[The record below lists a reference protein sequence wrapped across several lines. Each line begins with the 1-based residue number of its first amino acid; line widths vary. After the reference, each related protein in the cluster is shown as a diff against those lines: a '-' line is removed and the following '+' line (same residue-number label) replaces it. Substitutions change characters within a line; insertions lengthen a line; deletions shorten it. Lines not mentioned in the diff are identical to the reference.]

1 VAKESNPPAH
11 PLPTRGDN
19 IFYILTA
26 IFSPA
31 INFLIHHF
39 VYAHGGGINIVGVL
53 SWFLA
58 FSPLLLNG
66 VLILLLINILHAALG
81 LHHRQS
87 RKTLLAFGVFSSL
100 YLIINLITI
109 TYGIVKFRI
118 QSLDLLLV
126 SISVYASINLIFVF
140 WYWYFDY
147 PSQLRRLQHPGATP
161 EICFPISSRKGENW
175 VPGFLDY
182 LYFSILTSNTLGP
195 PENHSPA
202 GQKAKSVVLL
212 HSLVMLVVLVI
223 FLSRAINT
231 LPSVGAAHEPP
242 ANTANNSEPLIH
254 TITAAHSQPSP
265 CSQRGA
271 QRSPIKPAFPQKS
284 TSGITAK
291 GNCTLNT
298 TWLSTSSW
306 LVA

>member
-1 VAKESNPPAH
+1 MAKESNPPAH

-242 ANTANNSEPLIH
+242 AHTANNSVPLIH
-254 TITAAHSQPSP
+254 TITAAHTQPSP

-271 QRSPIKPAFPQKS
+271 QTSPSTPAFP
-284 TSGITAK
+284 
-291 GNCTLNT
+291 
-298 TWLSTSSW
+298 
-306 LVA
+306 